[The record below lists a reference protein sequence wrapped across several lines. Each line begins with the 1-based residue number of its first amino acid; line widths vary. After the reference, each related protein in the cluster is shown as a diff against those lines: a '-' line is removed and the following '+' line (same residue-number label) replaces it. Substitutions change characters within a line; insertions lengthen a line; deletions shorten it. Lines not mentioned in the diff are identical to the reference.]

1 MTPVV
6 LAQVG
11 RDLIRSGDSMH
22 VIRMGRDGLVRLI
35 PASSWHWEGS
45 HDPASWTVRVTAY
58 GPSTSTTWNLPASGV
73 VFVRWG
79 SAPGQPYVGIGPLSW
94 AHTTARLQ
102 SEAERSLADEAQGP
116 LAQLLAIPADGGD
129 AGDDDPL
136 KKLKADIAGAR
147 GKALLVETSAA
158 GWGEGRTAAPQP
170 DWQAARLGPMPPES
184 MATIRRDAFEA
195 VLAACGTPPS
205 LFVDSDGTS
214 QREAVRRWH
223 LNTVLYHRAECL
235 THVGDSQAVR
245 SLTQC
250 GEPMRF
256 AMAAPIDLRNDFDSV
271 SLRRLAK
278 RTRDA
283 TQSRRLLALA
293 EVYDGGSRTDASRIG
308 GVGLQIIRDWVLRFN
323 ARGPDGLVDGKSPG
337 APSKLNAD
345 HRRALA
351 EVVEAGPVPAVD
363 GVVRWRRK
371 DLARWLLE
379 TFAISLD
386 ETTVGRELKAL
397 GFAKISARPRHYAQ
411 NELAVEAFKKNFP
424 AELAKIR
431 ARLPKGVEIEL
442 WWQDEARIGQ
452 KNKLTRRW
460 ARRGTRPRAPRDQ
473 RTEWA
478 YIFGAI
484 CPAKGK
490 GAGLVMPWCDT
501 DAMAAHLIEISAAVD
516 PGAHAVLIVDQAGWH
531 LTPKLAIP
539 DNITVLALPPRSPE
553 LNPVENVWQFMR
565 DNWLS
570 NRIFKSYEDIVALCC
585 QAWNNLIDQPW
596 KIMSLGMRKWA
607 HGF

>member
-1 MTPVV
+1 
-6 LAQVG
+6 
-11 RDLIRSGDSMH
+11 
-22 VIRMGRDGLVRLI
+22 
-35 PASSWHWEGS
+35 
-45 HDPASWTVRVTAY
+45 
-58 GPSTSTTWNLPASGV
+58 
-73 VFVRWG
+73 
-79 SAPGQPYVGIGPLSW
+79 
-94 AHTTARLQ
+94 
-102 SEAERSLADEAQGP
+102 
-116 LAQLLAIPADGGD
+116 
-129 AGDDDPL
+129 
-136 KKLKADIAGAR
+136 
-147 GKALLVETSAA
+147 
-158 GWGEGRTAAPQP
+158 
-170 DWQAARLGPMPPES
+170 
-184 MATIRRDAFEA
+184 
-195 VLAACGTPPS
+195 
-205 LFVDSDGTS
+205 
-214 QREAVRRWH
+214 
-223 LNTVLYHRAECL
+223 
-235 THVGDSQAVR
+235 
-245 SLTQC
+245 
-250 GEPMRF
+250 
-256 AMAAPIDLRNDFDSV
+256 MAAPIDLRNDFDSV

-596 KIMSLGMRKWA
+596 KIMSLGYAQMGAWVRGLPFREAQGRCGCIVRARRARKPGSPTEGRGSA
-607 HGF
+607 AARDRIRSKRALRRLSGDPEANIVRAKGLGVAGAAGGAGLVGAAAPTPAAVATVETVAG